1 MVVSVV
7 LERNPELEFDDEV
20 DLDGLMKEAFKDFQK
35 DRGSLE
41 GTEKQVEWPTD
52 LLTLMR
58 PACQA
63 RVISQPWRR

>member
-20 DLDGLMKEAFKDFQK
+20 DLDGLMKAAFKDFQK

-41 GTEKQVEWPTD
+41 GTEKQVV
-52 LLTLMR
+52 
-58 PACQA
+58 AN
-63 RVISQPWRR
+63 